1 MCVRCRRSNAIP
13 PPLTAADADADAD
26 AESKAADDWKTI
38 TMIVIV
44 IAAEI
49 NMATYPCFTID

>member
-13 PPLTAADADADAD
+13 PPLTAADADA
-26 AESKAADDWKTI
+26 ESKAADDWRTI

-49 NMATYPCFTID
+49 NVATYPCFPID